1 MNIVVPQPG
10 ATLWAIARDC
20 SALYLCPKREGLR
33 AGPLVPYAGK
43 YKGEDGQERNLV
55 GDIYFNFRRIEQHG
69 LVVDAFAE
77 EVKRKLTNQRLLESF
92 DTVCGIPEGG
102 RTLGQALGRMLGK
115 RFVYALK
122 KPKPKEE
129 GKKQEYE
136 WDLSQFEF
144 VSGERLAVTE
154 DVFNNFQNTD
164 NTLAEVAATGAEA
177 VLLLGALNRSSF
189 AHTTYTPKSGKYA
202 GQAIPV
208 VPAIRESYPEYKQD
222 DPEVAADIARGNI
235 EWEVKK
241 NWPNLIRAMDLHNT
255 TS

>member
-1 MNIVVPQPG
+1 MNIVIPQPG
-10 ATLWAIARDC
+10 ITLWSLARDC
-20 SALYLCPKREGLR
+20 NSLYLCPKREGLR
-33 AGPLVPYAGK
+33 VGPLVPYAGK
-43 YKGEDGQERNLV
+43 DERGRNLV
-55 GDIYFNFRRIEQHG
+55 GDIYFNFRRIEQYG

-77 EVKRKLTNQRLLESF
+77 EVKRKLTKQGLLESF

-102 RTLGQALGRMLGK
+102 RTLGQTLGRILGK

-144 VSGERLAVTE
+144 APGERLAVVE

-164 NTLAEVAATGAEA
+164 NTLAEVAATGAEV
-177 VLLLGALNRSSF
+177 VLLLGALNRSPF
-189 AHTTYTPKSGKYA
+189 ADTAYTPKSGKYA
-202 GQAIPV
+202 GQAIPIV
-208 VPAIRESYPEYKQD
+208 AAIRESYPEYRQD
-222 DPEVAADIARGNI
+222 DPEVVMDIARGNI